1 MKKMTGLLVVVSV
14 SLGSLVPVY
23 AMEPQVGDVI
33 ELELGQLKPTQSSI
47 RLSAPN
53 SGINGLVDST

>member
-33 ELELGQLKPTQSSI
+33 ELETRAIETDSVI
-47 RLSAPN
+47 YRLRSDFLQVRTLP
-53 SGINGLVDST
+53 S